1 MDFSLVEGGVQEF
14 EWGWAEVMT
23 TLVGQVERGE
33 IWEGILKVVS
43 SLGPKWLHFA
53 YVYSGICQLILF

>member
-43 SLGPKWLHFA
+43 SLGKPPRE
-53 YVYSGICQLILF
+53 I

>member
-14 EWGWAEVMT
+14 EWGWAE
-23 TLVGQVERGE
+23 VGQVERGE

-43 SLGPKWLHFA
+43 SLGKPPRE
-53 YVYSGICQLILF
+53 I